1 MCMGAD
7 SKGRLHIY
15 SATNY
20 SGAANKRVVIF
31 CEDTRVLNFEVG
43 AGSHRWVVGEKRT
56 IKLKFYMHTIRKLW
70 WPSHSRETRKKNKRI
85 MSFIHTSTCMC
96 NHTFLVHFS
105 SSIIRWVGQAMF
117 CILARVSQAKIP
129 MVIPN
134 KPDMLWKHCHQKGTI
149 KDSLHLN
156 LAKLPWYCSQVS
168 DLTSKD
174 IRTVDK
180 AFDWLI
186 ENLGTVN

>member
-85 MSFIHTSTCMC
+85 MSFIHTYIYLCVIILFWYTSVAVLSGESVKPCFVSCQELVRLKYPWSYQTSLICCGSTVAKKVQ
-96 NHTFLVHFS
+96 LRIHF
-105 SSIIRWVGQAMF
+105 F
-117 CILARVSQAKIP
+117 
-129 MVIPN
+129 
-134 KPDMLWKHCHQKGTI
+134 
-149 KDSLHLN
+149 
-156 LAKLPWYCSQVS
+156 
-168 DLTSKD
+168 
-174 IRTVDK
+174 
-180 AFDWLI
+180 
-186 ENLGTVN
+186 